1 MEDVKITLS
10 KEAAI
15 DSSPDQS
22 DIEPDEI
29 KPEQEKAKGYL
40 RHFVGKIK
48 VFIFNYQKKIV
59 GRYQII
65 LLRLRNRIP
74 ESFFYFTRKYL
85 APYLAIVTIALF
97 SFVADYAKAAENS
110 YYYQPSDEVMDLSP
124 AEVADVASAVA
135 PYTNLVEV
143 DPVTV
148 ALAVDNSEFLGKPVL
163 ADTQITEIQPSEQK
177 RTKTIT
183 YTVDEGDT
191 ISSIGWKYGLKIA
204 TIKSANSLSGD
215 TIKPG
220 QQLKIPPQDLDPK
233 ALANLQ
239 KKKVAG
245 ITIPFSGKFGR
256 PTRGWL
262 LSQGFGRTSFER
274 WHTGIDLDS
283 RSGTAILASA
293 SGRVVSVSR
302 GWGGGYGNHIIID
315 HGSGFT
321 TLYGHLSSFSVS
333 SGQLVNQGQQIGIMG
348 STGWSTGVHLHFE
361 IRVKGSPQ
369 NPMNYL

>member
-1 MEDVKITLS
+1 V
-10 KEAAI
+10 
-15 DSSPDQS
+15 
-22 DIEPDEI
+22 
-29 KPEQEKAKGYL
+29 
-40 RHFVGKIK
+40 R
-48 VFIFNYQKKIV
+48 YQKINSRLRLV
-59 GRYQII
+59 T
-65 LLRLRNRIP
+65 LRLRNRIP
-74 ESFFYFTRKYL
+74 EPVFVFSKKYVL
-85 APYLAIVTIALF
+85 PYLAITIIAMF
-97 SFVADYAKAAENS
+97 SFVADYAKAAESN

-124 AEVADVASAVA
+124 AKVADIASVVA

-148 ALAVDNSEFLGKPVL
+148 ALAMDNSEFLGKPVM
-163 ADTQITEIQPSEQK
+163 ADTQVTEEKPADQK

-183 YTVDEGDT
+183 YTVEQGDT
-191 ISSIGWKYGLKIA
+191 ISTIGWKYGLKIA
-204 TIKSANSLSGD
+204 TIKTTNSLSSD

-233 ALANLQ
+233 TLASLQ
-239 KKKVAG
+239 TKRVAG
-245 ITIPFSGKFGR
+245 ASSGTKIPFSGKFGR
-256 PTRGWL
+256 PTRGWS

-293 SGRVVSVSR
+293 SGRIVSISR

-315 HGSGFT
+315 HGGGFT
-321 TLYGHLSSFSVS
+321 TLYGHMSSFSVS
-333 SGQLVNQGQQIGIMG
+333 GGQWVNAGQQIGIMG

-361 IRVKGSPQ
+361 IRVGGSPQ